1 MLHASFLLGVVQ
13 SKLFEYQ
20 DTANSLSRSVDPLF
34 LTVRP
39 WQDDESF
46 SGSLI
51 LDFLAQLGTLYMIS
65 PQQLQK
71 FPPMKVPQPGDALG
85 GAGALL
91 ADAFKVQKKHF
102 VVLRNRKYI
111 LLLANTTSPFF
122 IDIFLFF

>member
-1 MLHASFLLGVVQ
+1 MLHNLFLLGVVQ
-13 SKLFEYQ
+13 SQLLKYQ
-20 DTANSLSRSVDPLF
+20 DISNSLSRSVDPLF

-71 FPPMKVPQPGDALG
+71 FPPMKVPQPGDVLG

-91 ADAFKVQKKHF
+91 ADAFKVLKKLSFFKRISQKHF
-102 VVLRNRKYI
+102 TQYFSI
-111 LLLANTTSPFF
+111 CH
-122 IDIFLFF
+122 

>member
-1 MLHASFLLGVVQ
+1 MLHASFLLDVVQ
-13 SKLFEYQ
+13 SKLFQYQ
-20 DTANSLSRSVDPLF
+20 DTTNSLFRSADPLF

-39 WQDDESF
+39 WQDAESF

-71 FPPMKVPQPGDALG
+71 FPPMKVPQPGDVLG

-91 ADAFKVQKKHF
+91 ADAFKVLKKLSFFKRMSRKHF
-102 VVLRNRKYI
+102 TQYFL
-111 LLLANTTSPFF
+111 
-122 IDIFLFF
+122 IFY

>member
-1 MLHASFLLGVVQ
+1 MLHASFLLCFVQ
-13 SKLFEYQ
+13 SELFEYK
-20 DTANSLSRSVDPLF
+20 DIRNSLSRSVDPLF

-71 FPPMKVPQPGDALG
+71 FPPMKVPQPGDVLG

-91 ADAFKVQKKHF
+91 ADAFKVLKKLSF
-102 VVLRNRKYI
+102 FKRMSRKI
-111 LLLANTTSPFF
+111 LILAHSTS
-122 IDIFLFF
+122 

>member
-1 MLHASFLLGVVQ
+1 MLHASFLLCFVQ
-13 SKLFEYQ
+13 SELFEYK
-20 DTANSLSRSVDPLF
+20 DIRNSLSRSVDPLF

-71 FPPMKVPQPGDALG
+71 FPPMKVPQPGDVLG

-91 ADAFKVQKKHF
+91 ADAFKVLKKLSF
-102 VVLRNRKYI
+102 FKRISQTI
-111 LLLANTTSPFF
+111 LILAHSTS
-122 IDIFLFF
+122 